1 MPIALLQALALLLCL
16 LLAAGALL
24 IAIRLRR
31 AQVPEPA
38 DASGGRATPGATTG
52 WRRLASRL
60 RPQRGGEVEA
70 LQQRLVHAGLY
81 GRDAIDLFVTVRFV
95 LLVAG
100 LLAVMVGRTL
110 LAESGFD
117 QLVLVLVV
125 AGAVVIAPNAWL
137 NRRIQR
143 RQVEVSEALPDLL
156 DLLVVCLEAG
166 LGLEQALE
174 RVVRGGGGPVG
185 ESRLLRQELDTVLSD
200 VQLGMPVPAA
210 WRRLAQR
217 LGGEDVG
224 SVAALIAK
232 ASVMGARL
240 GELLRGHSKTVRQ
253 RQLLRLEEATGVAN
267 AQLAL
272 PLTIC
277 LLPAALLLM
286 MGPAALALYRG
297 I

>member
-1 MPIALLQALALLLCL
+1 MSTTVLEGLALLLCL
-16 LLAAGALL
+16 LLAAAALL
-24 IAIRLRR
+24 IALRLRAAR
-31 AQVPEPA
+31 
-38 DASGGRATPGATTG
+38 TPGPAAEPERRAAPVLAG
-52 WRRLASRL
+52 WRRLGARL
-60 RPQRGGEVEA
+60 RPKGEAEVEA
-70 LQQRLVHAGLY
+70 LQERLVHAGLY
-81 GRDAIDLFVTVRFV
+81 GRDAIDLFVSVRFV
-95 LLVAG
+95 LFAGGLAAVLAGRVALEDSPSTQ
-100 LLAVMVGRTL
+100 LL
-110 LAESGFD
+110 
-117 QLVLVLVV
+117 LVLTV
-125 AGAVVIAPNAWL
+125 AAVVVIGPNAWL
-137 NRRIQR
+137 RGRIGR
-143 RQVEVSEALPDLL
+143 RQREVSATLPELL

-185 ESRLLRQELDTVLSD
+185 ESRLLRDELETVLSD

-217 LGGEDVG
+217 LGGDDVG

-253 RQLLRLEEATGVAN
+253 RQLLRLEEATGTAS

-277 LLPAALLLM
+277 LLPAAMLLM

-297 I
+297 L